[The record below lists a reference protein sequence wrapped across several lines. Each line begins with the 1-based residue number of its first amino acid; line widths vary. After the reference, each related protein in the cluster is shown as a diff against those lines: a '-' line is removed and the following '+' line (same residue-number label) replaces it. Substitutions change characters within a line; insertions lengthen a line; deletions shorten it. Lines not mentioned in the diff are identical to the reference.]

1 MDKIRLGIVGL
12 GAMGAEMLE
21 TAVRHPAFRV
31 VHAADLDQHTVD
43 RLSEAHPDVEFGT
56 DAVAVVDADLDAVYL
71 ATPPATHATLA
82 VRALDAGK
90 AVFSEKPLAV
100 SLADGQRMRA
110 AAARTG
116 LANAVNF
123 SLSDRLAVLEIERQL
138 PKAGAIRGVD
148 IRLRFPRWP
157 RDFQSAATWVAG
169 REQGGF
175 VREVLSH
182 FVYLTDRLLGPLRPE
197 YVSVDFPDSGSEI
210 AASGL
215 LRAGETPVHVSAV
228 AGPAGPEVYEWILW
242 GTRRSYLLR
251 DWTELYVSDGGDWTP
266 VALDGE
272 RGSEFTRLSLFA
284 DAIRGAHPANL
295 ADFAAALRVQEVVEA
310 FHESRQGSGDVF
322 GDAGADL
329 GGEPLV
335 VQ

>member
-1 MDKIRLGIVGL
+1 MDKIRLGVVGL

-21 TAVRHPAFRV
+21 TAVRHPAFCV
-31 VHAADLDQHTVD
+31 LHAADLDQDTVD
-43 RLSEAHPDVEFGT
+43 RLASAHQGVSFGT
-56 DAVAVVDADLDAVYL
+56 DASAVVDAADLDAVYL
-71 ATPPATHATLA
+71 ATPPATHAALA
-82 VRALDAGK
+82 VRALDSGK
-90 AVFSEKPLAV
+90 AVFSEKPLAI
-100 SLADGQRMRA
+100 SLADGQRMCA

-123 SLSDRLAVLEIERQL
+123 SLSDRLAVLEIERRLSQ
-138 PKAGAIRGVD
+138 AGPVRGVD

-197 YVSVDFPDSGSEI
+197 FVSADLPDSGSEV
-210 AASGL
+210 AACGL
-215 LRAGETPVHVSAV
+215 LRAGEVPVHVSAV
-228 AGPAGPEVYEWILW
+228 ARQAGPEVYEWILW

-251 DWTELYVSDGGDWTP
+251 DWTELFVSDGGDWAP

-272 RGSEFTRLSLFA
+272 RGSELTRLTLFA
-284 DAIRGAHPANL
+284 DAIHGGDPANL
-295 ADFAAALRVQEVVEA
+295 ADFAAALRVQEVIEA
-310 FHESRQGSGDVF
+310 FHESRQGPGDVF
-322 GDAGADL
+322 DCA
-329 GGEPLV
+329 
-335 VQ
+335 